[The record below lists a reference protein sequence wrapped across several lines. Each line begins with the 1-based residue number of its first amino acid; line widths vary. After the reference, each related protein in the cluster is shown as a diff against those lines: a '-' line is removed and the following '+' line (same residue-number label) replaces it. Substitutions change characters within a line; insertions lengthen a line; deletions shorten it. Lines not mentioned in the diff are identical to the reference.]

1 MSDLI
6 WLSEA
11 QMRRIE
17 PYFPL
22 SLTFRALPVRYVL
35 LRSCRTFTRL
45 YRRTLRKELE
55 E

>member
-17 PYFPL
+17 PYFFPL
-22 SLTFRALPVRYVL
+22 SHGGRGSMTGG
-35 LRSCRTFTRL
+35 
-45 YRRTLRKELE
+45 
-55 E
+55 